1 MERTLHQGEP
11 MRVLVT
17 YYTQTGNT
25 KRVAEAIYAEARS
38 HGHTSKLKTLRKV
51 RPRDLD
57 DFDLVF
63 IGSPCHH
70 SDLAKPVRKF
80 LASLPPSPTFRMAGF
95 ATHATYL
102 PEGGHRQRQL
112 YEQWAGGCVK
122 SFETTSREKSIAWA
136 GFFGCQGAPSKLI
149 EIFIHRTIIKDR
161 DEWAEYIAETRQ
173 HPTEADLANAR
184 SFAQAAISDTGTQE
198 QKES

>member
-1 MERTLHQGEP
+1 

-25 KRVAEAIYAEARS
+25 KRVAEAIHAEAQS
-38 HGHTSKLKTLRKV
+38 HGHTSDLESLRAIS
-51 RPRDLD
+51 PTDLNRYD
-57 DFDLVF
+57 IVF

-70 SDLAKPVRKF
+70 SDVAKPVKKF
-80 LASLPPSPTFRMAGF
+80 LANLPASPAFRMAGF

-102 PEGGHRQRQL
+102 PEGGDRRRQL
-112 YEQWAGGCVK
+112 YEQWAGRCVT
-122 SFETTSREKSIAWA
+122 SFETAGKEKSIAWA

-161 DEWAEYIAETRQ
+161 DEWAEYIAETKQ

-184 SFAQAAISDTGTQE
+184 SFAQATLSDTGTQE
-198 QKES
+198 QTKN